1 MDDSVHSPRY
11 ARRETL
17 LQQVP
22 LLAGLA
28 SQEYAE
34 LAAGLRERQY
44 RKNEVIFHARDP
56 GNTLFLLAR
65 GLAKVTVE
73 AVDKRELIMGLLYPT
88 DFFGEM
94 VLLDDLTRSATV
106 TALEASEALLLER
119 EAFIELTERRPL
131 IVFKVAET
139 LSRRLRKAIE
149 LVNSLAFQ
157 DAYARVARV
166 VFNLSQE
173 VGQETTEGTSLGV
186 RLTQRQLANLA
197 GTTRETTARVLKDF
211 QQAGHLRVTSGYI
224 TVLEPMILAQ
234 IAQL

>member
-1 MDDSVHSPRY
+1 MDGSVHSPRY
-11 ARRETL
+11 VRREEL
-17 LQQVP
+17 LRQVP

-28 SQEYAE
+28 APEYAE
-34 LAAGLRERQY
+34 LAAVLRERQY
-44 RKNEVIFHARDP
+44 KRNEVIFHARDP

-73 AVDKRELIMGLLYPT
+73 AADQRELIKGLLYPM

-94 VLLDDLTRSATV
+94 VLLDDMTRSATV
-106 TALEASEALLLER
+106 TALEACEAFLLER
-119 EAFIELTERRPL
+119 DTFVELLEHRPL
-131 IVFKVAET
+131 IVLKIVET

-149 LVNSLAFQ
+149 LVDSLAFQ
-157 DAYARVARV
+157 AAYARVARV

-173 VGQETTEGTSLGV
+173 VGQETVEGTSLGV

-211 QQAGHLRVTSGYI
+211 QQAGHLRVTGGYI

-234 IAQL
+234 LGQM

>member
-1 MDDSVHSPRY
+1 
-11 ARRETL
+11 L

-34 LAAGLRERQY
+34 LAAGLRERKY

-56 GNTLFLLAR
+56 GDTLFLLAR
-65 GLAKVTVE
+65 GLAKITVE
-73 AVDKRELIMGLLYPT
+73 AADTRELIMGLLYPK

-106 TALEASEALLLER
+106 TAIEASEAFLLER
-119 EAFIELTERRPL
+119 DVFVELTERRPS
-131 IVFKVAET
+131 IVFKVTET
-139 LSRRLRKAIE
+139 LCSRLRKANE
-149 LVNSLAFQ
+149 LVDSLAFQ
-157 DAYARVARV
+157 DAYGRVARV
-166 VFNLSQE
+166 VFNLSQQ
-173 VGQETTEGTSLGV
+173 VGQETTEGTSLGM

-211 QQAGHLRVTSGYI
+211 QQAGHLRITGGYI

-234 IAQL
+234 IAQM